1 VSSKKL
7 IFYTIQGEGVA
18 LQVMAEFQAHDM
30 SLGPGF
36 GSVHDALRELLALRV
51 AGLRVTGF
59 ARRLVARRGGE
70 GGAGLATFLT
80 VPLATSAGRGD
91 VIGITGRPTRTKRG
105 ELSILP
111 SMVTLLAPCLH
122 MLPHKHFGIKDKE

>member
-1 VSSKKL
+1 
-7 IFYTIQGEGVA
+7 
-18 LQVMAEFQAHDM
+18 
-30 SLGPGF
+30 
-36 GSVHDALRELLALRV
+36 
-51 AGLRVTGF
+51 
-59 ARRLVARRGGE
+59 
-70 GGAGLATFLT
+70 

>member
-1 VSSKKL
+1 MTCHWALALALCTTLSVSCW
-7 IFYTIQGEGVA
+7 
-18 LQVMAEFQAHDM
+18 
-30 SLGPGF
+30 PC
-36 GSVHDALRELLALRV
+36 ELLACGSLDLR
-51 AGLRVTGF
+51 GGWG
-59 ARRLVARRGGE
+59 RGGE
-70 GGAGLATFLT
+70 GRGGAGLATFLT